1 MIKKMDWA
9 LSTGQMDA
17 NFMVIGQTDDNMAG
31 ESTIQHQEKR
41 NQANGY
47 RENA

>member
-1 MIKKMDWA
+1 MEEDTKDSILMIKKMDWA

-31 ESTIQHQEKR
+31 ESTI
-41 NQANGY
+41 
-47 RENA
+47 